1 MVGGEA
7 EEAHQAKLTRMA
19 RVVRLLVRVR
29 FLAVTTTEGQPV
41 DFTFCSRRGLACFF
55 IYYILSILL
64 NLLYLLTM
72 HFAIKS
78 SNQLNTALEAMDQ
91 TDLLS
96 SLSYNLC
103 TFLTLPAL
111 PLLLSRAAALAPQV
125 ALAPTLPWPA
135 TWPQLAACELLT
147 ATSYALIMAPG
158 ALLAT
163 TTVFYILKY
172 IFAFAAI
179 LVCQIYKMS
188 KSDYFFV

>member
-1 MVGGEA
+1 MVAGEA
-7 EEAHQAKLTRMA
+7 EGTDQAKVTRMA
-19 RVVRLLVRVR
+19 RLVSFLVRMR
-29 FLAVTTTEGQPV
+29 FLAVTRPEGRPV
-41 DFTFCSRRGLACFF
+41 GFSLCSRRGLACLF
-55 IYYILSILL
+55 IYYIFSILL

-78 SNQLNTALEAMDQ
+78 SNQLNTAMEAMDP

-111 PLLLSRAAALAPQV
+111 PLLLSRAAARAPMV
-125 ALAPTLPWPA
+125 ALSPSLPWPSTA
-135 TWPQLAACELLT
+135 AHLAACELLA

-158 ALLAT
+158 AILAT

-172 IFAFAAI
+172 LFAFGAI
-179 LVCQIYKMS
+179 LVSLLWKMS
-188 KSDYFFV
+188 KSVHFR